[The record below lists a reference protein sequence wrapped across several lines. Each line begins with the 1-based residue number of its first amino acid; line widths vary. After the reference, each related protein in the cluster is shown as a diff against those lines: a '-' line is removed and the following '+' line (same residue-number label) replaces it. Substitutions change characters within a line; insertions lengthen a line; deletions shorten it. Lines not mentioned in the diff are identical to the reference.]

1 MFDGIRSYF
10 GRKSRGGIFTLAR
23 ARLMG
28 TSFSEQ
34 CGEGYANG
42 WVMRCIRMRVE
53 ACSAVPLVLY
63 ADRTKQKEVERHP
76 LLDLLDSPNPNDSY
90 VDLVEDLIGFRQ
102 LNGNAYLYAPPTSF
116 QPKEIYC
123 LNSGAVTVNTRL
135 GVVTDYTYSSEAM
148 FQTFMPQDVMHW
160 MCWNPMDPNRGLSPL
175 QAAAMSVTQNNEAK
189 RWNAAVLQNGGRTW
203 GTFSTDKDL
212 TDTQYKRLKDE
223 VREKYT
229 GSNNAGKPILLE
241 GGLHWEQMGLTSQD
255 MDWLEGMKLSMREI
269 CAIFGTPSQLLGDA
283 ESSTYSNFK
292 EANKAYY
299 RGTIVPELASLRD
312 QLNRFLVPKFD
323 RSRKLWLDF
332 DLDGV
337 DALQEDKDLMWTRL
351 NNASWLTINE
361 KRVAA
366 GYEEIVGG
374 DVLLLPMT
382 AIPQDINAPI
392 EREEPTPVADAQQQD
407 EAEA

>member
-1 MFDGIRSYF
+1 MFEGIKSYL
-10 GRKSRGGIFTLAR
+10 GRKSRGGIFPLAR

-34 CGEGYANG
+34 CDEGYANG

-63 ADRTKQKEVERHP
+63 SDRTKQKEIERHP
-76 LLDLLDSPNPNDSY
+76 LLELLDSPNPNDSY
-90 VDLVEDLIGFRQ
+90 IDLVEDLIGFRQ

-123 LNSGAVTVNTRL
+123 LNSGAVTVNTSR
-135 GVVTDYTYSSEAM
+135 GVITDYTYSSEAM
-148 FQTFMPQDVMHW
+148 FQTLMPQDVMHW
-160 MCWNPMDPNRGLSPL
+160 MCWNPRDPHRGLSPL
-175 QAAAMSVTQNNEAK
+175 QAAAMSVSQNNEAK

-212 TDTQYKRLKDE
+212 TDMQYDRLKQE

-229 GSNNAGKPILLE
+229 GSSNAGKPILLE

-269 CAIFGTPSQLLGDA
+269 CAIYGTPSQLLGDA
-283 ESSTYSNFK
+283 DSATYSNYR

-299 RGTIVPELASLRD
+299 RGTIVPELASLRE
-312 QLNRFLVPKFD
+312 QLNRFLMPKFD
-323 RSRKLWLDF
+323 RTRKLYLDF

-337 DALQEDKDLMWTRL
+337 DALQEDKDLMWARL

-382 AIPQDINAPI
+382 SIPQDINAPL
-392 EREEPTPVADAQQQD
+392 EPQREPA
-407 EAEA
+407 AEGQE